1 MPAPTLTSLTPA
13 SGPPGT
19 AITATGAGFISG
31 ARIALPAFIP
41 TTFVSVTQLTATI
54 PTDLLAPGAPSLAL
68 SVFVENPDGL
78 RSSSL
83 TFTVVFA
90 PLAQRWTTVDLVSR
104 EVPGFHRGGRIDDS
118 TIENWIRSI
127 AQSIAGA
134 MLRRGLPLDPAQW
147 PTPDPTTGLPAAIG
161 VLELVNRLGAA
172 APLAAAIAS
181 DFTAT
186 EWGLAK
192 SLESRY
198 QSERKA
204 LANGDYD
211 CLFTSAAAIIETTP
225 TLSTGDTADSEPAFT
240 KDQVF

>member
-1 MPAPTLTSLTPA
+1 MPAPTLTSLSPS

-19 AITATGAGFISG
+19 AITATGAGFLSG

-41 TTFVSVTQLTATI
+41 TIYVSPTQLIAAV
-54 PTDLLAPGAPSLAL
+54 PSDLLAPGAPSLIL

-78 RSSSL
+78 RSSAL

-90 PLAQRWTTVDLVSR
+90 PLAQAWTTVELVAA
-104 EVPGFHRGGRIDDS
+104 EVPGFKRGGRVEDK
-118 TIENWIRSI
+118 TIQNWIRSI
-127 AQSIAGA
+127 AQSISGA
-134 MLRRGLPLDPAQW
+134 MLRRALPLDPAQW
-147 PTPDPTTGLPAAIG
+147 PTPSPTTGLPAAIG
-161 VLELVNRLGAA
+161 VLELINRLGAA

-181 DFTAT
+181 DFTSG

-192 SLESRY
+192 SLEQRY

-204 LANGDYD
+204 LASGDYD
-211 CLFTSAAAIIETTP
+211 CLFKVSAAVIETTP
-225 TLSTGDTADSEPAFT
+225 GLSTGDTADSPPAFT

>member
-1 MPAPTLTSLTPA
+1 MAAPVLSSLSPS

-31 ARIALPAFIP
+31 ARLALPAFIP
-41 TTFVSVTQLTATI
+41 TTFVSAVQLTAAI
-54 PTDLLAPGAPSLAL
+54 PADLLASGAPSLAL
-68 SVFVENPDGL
+68 SVFVQNPDGL
-78 RSSSL
+78 RSAAL

-90 PLAQRWTTVDLVSR
+90 PLAQAWTTVDRVAK
-104 EVPGFHRGGRIDDS
+104 EVPGFHRGGRIDDA

-147 PTPDPTTGLPAAIG
+147 PTPDPSTGIPAAIG
-161 VLELVNRLGAA
+161 VLELINRLGAA

-181 DFTAT
+181 DFTSG

-192 SLESRY
+192 SLEQRY

-204 LANGDYD
+204 LASGDYD
-211 CLFTSAAAIIETTP
+211 CLFKAAAPTIETTAS
-225 TLSTGDTADSEPAFT
+225 LSTGDTADSQPAFT